1 MSEQETVERMRRG
14 YEAFANAD
22 LDKLGE
28 LFSPDIVWHS
38 GGNNPLTG
46 DYKGVDEVFGMFGK
60 LFEMTG
66 GSMHQDVHD
75 LLASDKHGVAITHVK
90 ASRPDGRT
98 MDMDQVAVFHMDDQ
112 KRVSEGWIVP
122 ADQAAA
128 DAFFA

>member
-1 MSEQETVERMRRG
+1 MNDENVDRMRRG
-14 YEAFANAD
+14 YEAFGKGD
-22 LDKLGE
+22 LDALRE

-46 DYKGVDEVFGMFGK
+46 DYKGIDEVFGLFGK

-66 GSMHQDVHD
+66 GDMQQEVHD
-75 LLASDKHGVAITHVK
+75 LLANDEHGVAITHIK

-98 MDMDQVAVFHMDDQ
+98 MDMNQIAVFHQDAQ
-112 KRVSEGWIVP
+112 NRVTEAWILP
-122 ADQAAA
+122 EDAQAA